1 VLLLDIGGS
10 HVKLAFSHQRTETR
24 IPTGPTMTPGRL
36 MRKVVR
42 EIEGEPYDAVAV
54 GYPGLV
60 VRGQVARDPP
70 NLGRGWVGYDFER
83 VLGRPTR
90 ILNDAALQALGAY
103 RGGRML
109 FLGLGTGLGCAMIL
123 DGTIAPMELA
133 HLPYKKGRE
142 YEGYLGQ
149 AGLERLGRRKWQKEV
164 FDVVELLIRA
174 LEPDYVTLGGGNV
187 SRLRALP
194 PHCVRGDNRDSIT
207 GASRLWA
214 RPPEARSRG
223 TWARASRRRRRRR

>member
-1 VLLLDIGGS
+1 
-10 HVKLAFSHQRTETR
+10 VKLAFSDQRTETR

-36 MRKVVR
+36 MRKIVR
-42 EIEGEPYDAVAV
+42 EIQDESYDAAAV
-54 GYPGLV
+54 GYPGFV
-60 VRGQVARDPP
+60 VRGRVERDPA
-70 NLGRGWVGYDFER
+70 NLGRGWVGYNFEKALR
-83 VLGRPTR
+83 HPVR
-90 ILNDAALQALGAY
+90 ILNDAALQALGGY

-142 YEGYLGQ
+142 YEEYLGQ
-149 AGLERLGRRKWQKEV
+149 AGLERLGRRKWEKEV
-164 FDVVELLIRA
+164 FDVVELLVRA

-187 SRLRALP
+187 NRLRALP
-194 PHCVRGDNRDSIT
+194 PHCRRGDNRDSIA

-214 RPPEARSRG
+214 RPPEPRSRG
-223 TWARASRRRRRRR
+223 RWSTAPRGHRRRQ